1 IRCGFRDHNDIIIEN
16 LALSGHSMSF
26 TLSNHSYSI
35 PLLGKHNGLNAAFA
49 VTIGKMFDMDETQI
63 NNALNTIEQTSM
75 RFELKSGPNDVALI
89 NDAYNASP
97 TSMKAAIEVVKQLP
111 DYENKVLVLGDIL
124 ELGGDSESYHQSI
137 AEVVDDNI
145 TAVYTYG

>member
-1 IRCGFRDHNDIIIEN
+1 
-16 LALSGHSMSF
+16 
-26 TLSNHSYSI
+26 
-35 PLLGKHNGLNAAFA
+35 
-49 VTIGKMFDMDETQI
+49 

-145 TAVYTYG
+145 TAVYTYGNYAKAIVNSLEQKTQTVYGKHFHSKEALLEVLQTHMSS